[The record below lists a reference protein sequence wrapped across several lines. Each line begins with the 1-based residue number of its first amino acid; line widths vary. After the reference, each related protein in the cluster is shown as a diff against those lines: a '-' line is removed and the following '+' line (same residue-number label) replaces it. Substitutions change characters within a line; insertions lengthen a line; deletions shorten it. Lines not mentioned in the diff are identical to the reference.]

1 MAAIDTIEVL
11 DNLQFEHLNTADIY
25 SVNATGMAGEAVK
38 THPITLPL
46 DASGA
51 RVLINNNYGA
61 TGSTIIARV
70 NLTDE
75 SGTTAAPSK
84 NQNVKP
90 LEWTSI
96 ALGAYAESAEIV
108 LTSARAATVHVD
120 IAIVGTTAH
129 LGTEILVQIRKEAT
143 VDEWT
148 EWARLVSCAGLTAFK
163 TDVAS
168 TAAAGQKVIAI
179 ANPTAGNLNKV
190 CKNIFILDATIANCE
205 IAWQT
210 ACGADA

>member
-25 SVNATGMAGEAVK
+25 TVHADGMAGESVK
-38 THPITLPL
+38 THAIVLPP
-46 DASGA
+46 DASAA
-51 RVLINNNYGA
+51 RVIINNNYGA
-61 TGSTIIARV
+61 TGSTIVARV
-70 NLTDE
+70 RATLLT
-75 SGTTAAPSK
+75 GIATLTK
-84 NQNVKP
+84 TQNTQP

-96 ALGAYAESAEIV
+96 ALATYAEATEIDLTGAYA
-108 LTSARAATVHVD
+108 ATIHVD

-148 EWARLVSCAGLTAFK
+148 EWARLVSCSGLTAYK

-168 TAAAGQKVIAI
+168 TANADQKVIAI
-179 ANPTAGNLNKV
+179 ANPVTTGLFNHI
-190 CKNIFILDATIANCE
+190 CKNLFILDATIASCE
-205 IAWQT
+205 IVWLT
-210 ACGADA
+210 ACGAD